1 MPIDIEAAERFIFS
15 NARLLERRR
24 AAMLLH
30 GAPVEPVLDA
40 LRAYRNPDGGFGH
53 ALEPDVRGPHSE
65 PAGALRAL
73 ELLAEL
79 DRLGDPMAEGV
90 AGWLRQVATGDGGVP
105 FVMPETA
112 RFPHAPWMVPSDGGS
127 QMTYAFAGLLRRA
140 GRPSE
145 PMEAWCWERIEG
157 GGLGG
162 YALLFG
168 LRFLDATDD
177 GPRAD
182 AAIERLRPQ
191 LGADGS
197 IPVAGGV
204 EGERLRALDLA
215 GPPGSR
221 SRAMFTPEQI
231 EAGLDELEAGQ
242 LEDGG
247 WDFDFLHWSPGQ
259 ALDWRGIVSFDALRT
274 LSEAGRF

>member
-1 MPIDIEAAERFIFS
+1 MNVEAAERFVLTS
-15 NARLLERRR
+15 ARLLERHRV
-24 AAMLLH
+24 AVLLH

-79 DRLGDPMAEGV
+79 DRLDDPMVAGV
-90 AGWLRQVATGDGGVP
+90 AGWLASVATDDGGVP

-112 RFPHAPWMVPSDGGS
+112 RYPHAPWMVPSEGGS
-127 QMTYAFAGLLRRA
+127 QMTYAIAGLLRRA
-140 GRPSE
+140 GLVSE
-145 PMEAWCWERIEG
+145 AMEAWCWERIERG
-157 GGLGG
+157 DLGG

-168 LRFLDATDD
+168 LRFLDETDD
-177 GPRAD
+177 GPRAE

-197 IPVAGGV
+197 IPVPGGV
-204 EGERLRALDLA
+204 EGERLSALHLS

-247 WDFDFLHWSPGQ
+247 WEFDFLHWSPGQ
-259 ALDWRGIVSFDALRT
+259 VVEWRGIYTVDALRT
-274 LSEAGRF
+274 LSADRRS